1 MIASNKMTIVHES
14 EAQRQHARVRLPAT
28 FEFADSKNVF
38 NVHELSASGLSLEN
52 NSLTLKIGQMETG
65 ILQFNMDGLLIGLQ
79 LTLQVKNIDSVNGRL
94 GCIFHEMGQQEIN
107 TLRHMITSYLAGELI
122 TAGDVINTLQRDN
135 FTKARKKGG
144 DAADEHFYTKA
155 RALAGSVFVFI
166 LGLSAFSFVSSALYN
181 LYFVTNAKSAF
192 VDAASINVTLPRTGT
207 LQSLVPED
215 GRVVKGAPIAN
226 FSSSMLDV
234 LKGHLDANAL
244 QGEQIERLIGT
255 TLKGTITSPCDC
267 TVVKQVIADDQTAN
281 KGDVAFILVPTGE
294 KAHISARFSYNNL
307 DKLQPGGNVV
317 LSITGDSQQQK
328 GTIRTVMVD
337 PKNPQEIIVTIDT
350 ESKLDAS
357 FAQRPVHVSIG
368 SPINIHLF
376 DRIHARMLPEA

>member
-1 MIASNKMTIVHES
+1 MIANNKLTIVHES

-28 FEFADSKNVF
+28 FEFSDDKKVF
-38 NVHELSASGLSLEN
+38 KVHELSASGLSLEN
-52 NSLTLKIGQMETG
+52 NSLTLKMGQMETG
-65 ILQFNMDGLLIGLQ
+65 LLQFNMEGLLIGLQ
-79 LTLQVKNIDSVNGRL
+79 LTLQVKNIDAVNGRI
-94 GCIFHEMGQQEIN
+94 GCVFQEMGQQEIN

-122 TAGDVINTLQRDN
+122 TAGDVISTLQRDN
-135 FTKARKKGG
+135 FTKARKKESN
-144 DAADEHFYTKA
+144 ATEEHFYGKA
-155 RALAGSVFVFI
+155 RALAGSVFVFL
-166 LGLSAFSFVSSALYN
+166 LGLSAFSFIGSTLYN
-181 LYFVTNAKSAF
+181 LYFVSNAKSAF
-192 VDAASINVTLPRTGT
+192 VDVASINVTLPRTGT

-215 GRVVKGAPIAN
+215 GRVVKGAPIAS

-244 QGEQIERLIGT
+244 QGGQIERLIGT

-281 KGDVAFILVPTGE
+281 KGDVAFILVPNE
-294 KAHISARFSYNNL
+294 EQAHISARFSYNNL
-307 DKLQPGGNVV
+307 DKLQPGKNVV
-317 LSITGDSQQQK
+317 LSITGNSQQQK
-328 GTIRTVMVD
+328 GTIRTAMVD
-337 PKNPQEIIVTIDT
+337 PKNPQEIIVTIDA

-376 DRIHARMLPEA
+376 DRIHAIMRPEA